1 MNQNTAHPEPT
12 IAKLSPAGP
21 FRLGRVACVITS
33 VIAIISEVVATSA
46 LKASDGFSR
55 LFPAVLVVVGYAA
68 AFYFLS
74 LSLRAIPV
82 GIAYAIWSGVGVV
95 LISIVGAILFKQRL
109 DTPAMVG
116 IGLVVSGVVVLSVFS
131 KVTPH

>member
-1 MNQNTAHPEPT
+1 MPYAHFIYLT
-12 IAKLSPAGP
+12 
-21 FRLGRVACVITS
+21 
-33 VIAIISEVVATSA
+33 IAIISEVIATSA

-82 GIAYAIWSGVGVV
+82 GIACAIWSGVGVV